1 MRIVARGKV
10 AAVPGVMGELI
21 GGVAEKHRL
30 QPAGGL
36 AVSSF
41 FRSARGGLSLI
52 TLNAGRKPTSIH
64 YLQRGY
70 VMMMMG

>member
-21 GGVAEKHRL
+21 GGVAETTP
-30 QPAGGL
+30 PAGGL

-41 FRSARGGLSLI
+41 FRSARGSLSLI
-52 TLNAGRKPTSIH
+52 TLNAGGKPTSIH